1 MSLKN
6 NLRFYAGQVSSRL
19 DDPMKILSEKSKF
32 NIRTESV
39 SIGEDFK
46 SAGVKTK
53 LAKQLTSEDF
63 KKVAEYW
70 KAKGYAAGTIQ
81 NKATILRAIC
91 NAAGNENIKNIN
103 NGELGIA
110 SRNVLNP
117 NNVNGAT
124 VISEKSLEKINLKNP
139 EVTAAL
145 RLEAAYGLRREESAH
160 VVFELT
166 KGHTVTAPGKE
177 NILIM
182 KGSWCKNGR
191 QRGKTTF
198 NGRPNGELILR
209 DGGTVLKQVAASV
222 KGININYRVEQF
234 ERKINY
240 ATDKCK
246 KWDGNPDIHPHALR
260 HNYAHERYRE
270 ITGRDCPAAGG
281 LKYSDM
287 SSKEQKQYH
296 SAAKIISEE
305 LGHSRETISRTYIG
319 K

>member
-6 NLRFYAGQVSSRL
+6 NLRFYAGQVSNRL
-19 DDPMKILSEKSKF
+19 EDPMKVLSEKSKF
-32 NIRTESV
+32 NIRSESV
-39 SIGEDFK
+39 SIAEDFK
-46 SAGVKTK
+46 RAGVKTK
-53 LAKQLTSEDF
+53 LVKQLNLEDF

-70 KAKGYAAGTIQ
+70 KSKGYTAGTMQ
-81 NKATILRAIC
+81 NKASALRAIC

-103 NGELGIA
+103 NGELGIV

-117 NNVNGAT
+117 NNLNGAA
-124 VISEKSLEKINLKNP
+124 VISEKSLKKIKNP
-139 EVTAAL
+139 EVSAAL

-160 VVFELT
+160 VVFELA
-166 KGHTVTAPGKE
+166 KGHVVTAPGKE
-177 NILIM
+177 NILTM

-191 QRGKTTF
+191 ERGKITY

-209 DGGTVLKQVAASV
+209 DGGVVLKQVAESV

-234 ERKINY
+234 QRKINY
-240 ATDKCK
+240 AADKCK
-246 KWDGNPDIHPHALR
+246 KLDNNPDIHPHALR

-270 ITGRDCPAAGG
+270 ITGRNCPAAGG
-281 LKYSDM
+281 LKYSEM

>member
-6 NLRFYAGQVSSRL
+6 NLRFYAGQVSNRL
-19 DDPMKILSEKSKF
+19 EDPMKVLSEKSKF
-32 NIRTESV
+32 NIRSESV
-39 SIGEDFK
+39 SIAEDFK
-46 SAGVKTK
+46 RAGVKTK
-53 LAKQLTSEDF
+53 LVKQLNLEDF

-70 KAKGYAAGTIQ
+70 KSKGYTAGTMQ
-81 NKATILRAIC
+81 NKASALRAIC

-103 NGELGIA
+103 NGELGIV

-117 NNVNGAT
+117 NNLNGAA
-124 VISEKSLEKINLKNP
+124 VISEKSLKKIKNP
-139 EVTAAL
+139 EVSAAL

-166 KGHTVTAPGKE
+166 KGHVVTAPGKE
-177 NILIM
+177 NILTM

-191 QRGKTTF
+191 QRGKITF

-209 DGGTVLKQVAASV
+209 DGGALLKQVAESV
-222 KGININYRVEQF
+222 KGIRIDYRVEQF
-234 ERKINY
+234 QRKINY
-240 ATDKCK
+240 AADKCK
-246 KWDGNPDIHPHALR
+246 KLDNNPDIHPHALR
-260 HNYAHERYRE
+260 HNYAHERYHE

-281 LKYSDM
+281 IKYSEM

>member
-6 NLRFYAGQVSSRL
+6 NLRFYAGQVSNRL
-19 DDPMKILSEKSKF
+19 EDPMKVLSEKSKF
-32 NIRTESV
+32 NIRSESV
-39 SIGEDFK
+39 SIAEDFK
-46 SAGVKTK
+46 RAGVKTK
-53 LAKQLTSEDF
+53 LVKQLNLEDF

-70 KAKGYAAGTIQ
+70 KSKGYTAGTMQ
-81 NKATILRAIC
+81 NKASALRAIC

-103 NGELGIA
+103 NGELGIV

-117 NNVNGAT
+117 NNLNGAA
-124 VISEKSLEKINLKNP
+124 VISEKSLKKIKNP
-139 EVTAAL
+139 EVSAAL

-166 KGHTVTAPGKE
+166 KGHVVTAPGKE
-177 NILIM
+177 NILTM

-191 QRGKTTF
+191 QRGKITF

-209 DGGTVLKQVAASV
+209 DGGVVLKQVAESV
-222 KGININYRVEQF
+222 KGIRIDYRVEQF
-234 ERKINY
+234 QRKINY
-240 ATDKCK
+240 AADKCK
-246 KWDGNPDIHPHALR
+246 KLDNNPDIHPHALR
-260 HNYAHERYRE
+260 HNYAHERYHE
-270 ITGRDCPAAGG
+270 ITGRNCPAAGG
-281 LKYSDM
+281 LKYSEM

>member
-6 NLRFYAGQVSSRL
+6 NLRFYAGQVSNRL
-19 DDPMKILSEKSKF
+19 EDPMKVLSEKSKF
-32 NIRTESV
+32 NIRSESV
-39 SIGEDFK
+39 SIAEDFK
-46 SAGVKTK
+46 RAGVKTK
-53 LAKQLTSEDF
+53 LVKQLNLEDF

-70 KAKGYAAGTIQ
+70 KSKGYTAGTMQ
-81 NKATILRAIC
+81 NKASALRAIC

-103 NGELGIA
+103 NGELGIV

-117 NNVNGAT
+117 NNLNGAA
-124 VISEKSLEKINLKNP
+124 VISEKSLKKIKNP
-139 EVTAAL
+139 EVSAAL

-166 KGHTVTAPGKE
+166 KGHVVTAPGKE
-177 NILIM
+177 NILTM

-191 QRGKTTF
+191 QRGKITF

-209 DGGTVLKQVAASV
+209 DGGVVLKQVAESV
-222 KGININYRVEQF
+222 KGIRIDYRVEQF
-234 ERKINY
+234 QRKINY
-240 ATDKCK
+240 AADKCK
-246 KWDGNPDIHPHALR
+246 KLDNNPDIHPHALR
-260 HNYAHERYRE
+260 HNYAHERYHE

-281 LKYSDM
+281 IKYSEM